1 MTILSMSV
9 HSLLLSAVRYVIAAE
24 VVLTAP
30 HPLKSL
36 EGGSTLVLP
45 GLILWIRPKEGVRIS
60 EPLYL
65 PTPGY
70 LYAY

>member
-1 MTILSMSV
+1 MLSMSLYP
-9 HSLLLSAVRYVIAAE
+9 LLLSAVSYVTAAGE
-24 VVLTAP
+24 VPTALR
-30 HPLKSL
+30 PLRSL

-45 GLILWIRPKEGVRIS
+45 GLTLWIRPKEGVRLS

-70 LYAY
+70 LYVY